1 MKKEATIRDLRQF
14 GIVLGLILGVF
25 GSIHL
30 LKGHTSAYP
39 WFFGA
44 GSISLILGI
53 FTPRFLSSPFI
64 IFTKVAHAIGW
75 FNTRVILIVVY
86 FVILTPISLIM
97 RLFGKDPLN
106 RNSNANNES
115 YWIKNNKAI
124 KSKESLVKQF

>member
-1 MKKEATIRDLRQF
+1 MKKETTIKDLRQF

-25 GSIHL
+25 GGIHL
-30 LKGHTSAYP
+30 LKGHVSAYP

-44 GSISLILGI
+44 GSISLVLGI
-53 FTPRFLSSPFI
+53 FTPRFLGFPFI

-86 FVILTPISLIM
+86 FGILTPISLIM

-106 RNSNANNES
+106 RNVNENSKS
-115 YWIKNNKAI
+115 YWIKKDKVI
-124 KSKESLVKQF
+124 ECKENLEKQF